1 MLKLYRRAI
10 KSESLGSGFSIS
22 SARLAW
28 VELPRNRLWD
38 RDLHIG
44 SLSVSTLATYET
56 VEEDQ
61 VDEVQL

>member
-10 KSESLGSGFSIS
+10 KSESLGSGSSIS
-22 SARLAW
+22 STHLAW
-28 VELPRNRLWD
+28 VEFPRNRPCD

-56 VEEDQ
+56 VKEDQ